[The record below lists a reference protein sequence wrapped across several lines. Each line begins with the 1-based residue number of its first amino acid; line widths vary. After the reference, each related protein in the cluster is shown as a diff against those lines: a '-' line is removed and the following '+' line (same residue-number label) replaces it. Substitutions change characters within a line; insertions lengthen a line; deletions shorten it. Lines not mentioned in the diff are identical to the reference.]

1 MRTFPLALLAAFA
14 MPAVAGDYTTMGTF
28 TMVSNCM
35 IEAGGQTEENLYM
48 CSCRADVIKAE
59 FSEPDYEDALTVEKY
74 RELPADKGAVFR
86 DSKKGQQLLETL
98 KKVRRKATEQ
108 CPAIRTV
115 TGEPKS
121 IERK

>member
-1 MRTFPLALLAAFA
+1 MRTFQLALLAAFA
-14 MPAVAGDYTTMGTF
+14 MPVTAGDYSTMGTF
-28 TMVSNCM
+28 TLVSNCM
-35 IEAGGQTEENLYM
+35 IESGGETEENLYM
-48 CSCRADVIKAE
+48 CSCRADVIKKE
-59 FSEPDYEDALTVEKY
+59 LTEEDYEDALTVEKY

-86 DSKKGQQLLETL
+86 DSKKGQKLLETL
-98 KKVRRKATEQ
+98 KKVRRQATEQ